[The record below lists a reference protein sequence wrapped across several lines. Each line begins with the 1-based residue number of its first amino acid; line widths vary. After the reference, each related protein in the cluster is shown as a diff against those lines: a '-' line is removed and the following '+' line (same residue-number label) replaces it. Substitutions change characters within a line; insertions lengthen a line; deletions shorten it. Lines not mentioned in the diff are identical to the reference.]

1 MKKRTDPHDDIKKQA
16 PTFEELEA
24 AWRRHME
31 HVERRVREQAPGRAE
46 EAARLARWYAGQR
59 SVRRRDRATL
69 AAVFAS
75 VAVTA
80 VAAGWLL
87 LPRQRAQDTLTAC
100 EPPQPGIRVAAVE
113 RVPATLP
120 APPAPIP
127 AKPAPVRKGEEEKPQ
142 AATAAVP
149 PAVREEPFRYGEL
162 VCNNSCDPDS
172 VISRICFHCGGEE
185 VYHG

>member
-1 MKKRTDPHDDIKKQA
+1 MNNPNTNDMEQEPLDQWIEEQSRKEAEKRVA
-16 PTFEELEA
+16 AMFEVALDGFDE
-24 AWRRHME
+24 W
-31 HVERRVREQAPGRAE
+31 
-46 EAARLARWYAGQR
+46 AAR
-59 SVRRRDRATL
+59 RRRRMRL

-172 VISRICFHCGGEE
+172 VIEHIHFHYVGLPDENLG
-185 VYHG
+185 